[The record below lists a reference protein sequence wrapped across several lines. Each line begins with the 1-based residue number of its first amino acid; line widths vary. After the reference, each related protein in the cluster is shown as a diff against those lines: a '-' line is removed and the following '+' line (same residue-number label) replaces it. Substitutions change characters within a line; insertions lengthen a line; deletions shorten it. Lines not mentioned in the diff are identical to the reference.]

1 MQKELESRSE
11 EILLI
16 RLSGSSKP
24 FNKGELFFLRFRLLL
39 IFMFTLRLW
48 VLLLLVIVLFI
59 VIKKKTKAIKEPNK
73 KKEVALLFYVR

>member
-1 MQKELESRSE
+1 LQKELESRSE

-16 RLSGSSKP
+16 LSGSSKP